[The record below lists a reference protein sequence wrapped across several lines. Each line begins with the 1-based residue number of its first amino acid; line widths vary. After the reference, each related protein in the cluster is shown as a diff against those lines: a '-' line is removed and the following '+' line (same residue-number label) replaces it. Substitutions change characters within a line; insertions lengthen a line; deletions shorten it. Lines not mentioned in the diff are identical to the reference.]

1 MNISKN
7 LLQNIK
13 MEYQVYLLVSLLL
26 DVESKIDYRT
36 KSFVEFVKDYLAE
49 TQRT

>member
-1 MNISKN
+1 MNTSKN

-13 MEYQVYLLVSLLL
+13 MEYQVYLLESLLL
-26 DVESKIDYRT
+26 DIESKIDYRT

-49 TQRT
+49 DQKT